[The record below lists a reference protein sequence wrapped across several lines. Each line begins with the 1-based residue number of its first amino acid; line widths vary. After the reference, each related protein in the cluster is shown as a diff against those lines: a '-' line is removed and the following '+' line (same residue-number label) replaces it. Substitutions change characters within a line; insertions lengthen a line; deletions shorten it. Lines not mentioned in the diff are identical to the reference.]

1 MGSSAA
7 APSRRSGVKGV
18 DLADLARPECQ
29 LVVCSCCVG
38 QEAEIDGEGIE
49 ARSGIIPVEI
59 GDYRRKHRAC
69 LSNRPLRD
77 VGQHS
82 SDGSAI
88 IVLGEVEGA
97 VSTST
102 QRGVQ
107 LRIGGDATQPGLV
120 LEELDRVFDEGVPFV
135 IATPKHA

>member
-7 APSRRSGVKGV
+7 ALSRRSCVKGV
-18 DLADLARPECQ
+18 DFADLTRPECQ

-38 QEAEIDGEGIE
+38 QQAEIDGEGVE
-49 ARSGIIPVEI
+49 AGSGIIPVEI

-69 LSNRPLRD
+69 MSNRPLRD

-88 IVLGEVEGA
+88 IVFGKVEGA

-107 LRIGGDATQPGLV
+107 LRIGGNTTQPGLI
-120 LEELDRVFDEGVPFV
+120 LEELDRLFDDGVPFV